1 MRMEESR
8 IRMYLMYW
16 FKADQNERE
25 VLEYL
30 SRLGF
35 DGCKFVRTKRG
46 AVGASFSEF
55 CVNTCCLDDI
65 TAEFLKMYSPKV
77 DSLNEFSDKYA
88 GKYIL
93 EIVPEMYNE
102 ERPAIFF
109 EREFLDFIKQLKNLD
124 SIDVDQ
130 YFYWE

>member
-8 IRMYLMYW
+8 IRMYLTYW
-16 FKADQNERE
+16 FNADQDEKE
-25 VLEYL
+25 ILEYL

-35 DGCKFVRTKRG
+35 DGYKFVRAKMG
-46 AVGASFSEF
+46 DVGVKFSEF
-55 CVNTCCLDDI
+55 CVNTYCLDDL
-65 TAEFLKMYSPKV
+65 TVEFLKMYSPKV
-77 DSLNEFSDKYA
+77 DSLNEFSEKYA
-88 GKYIL
+88 GEYIL

-124 SIDVDQ
+124 GIDVDQ